1 MRIRYWWLFATAVF
15 AGGPANAQ
23 SATPDFDKVD
33 RMQRQM
39 EQLQEQMKQQQ
50 EQMKRQIKQ
59 VEGELV
65 EAKKKAAEK
74 ATASPFDG
82 AYATD
87 GATKAPVA
95 PPSTIVLLSKTN
107 APSICTPDQQ
117 NCISLTSR
125 LHLDVGGYN
134 YRPATGRG
142 LGPSTSATPGVPIQP
157 ATTPQSLDDGYNVR
171 RARIGI
177 QGKFMSDWN
186 YALIYD
192 FGGSSD
198 GFGGLAPGSLPGG
211 GTSGVQ
217 NAWLS
222 YSGFSKWTGLT
233 GFVIE
238 GGVTDVM
245 YTLDEATS
253 SNDIM
258 FMERASSQVIANNI
272 AAGDFRSFG
281 GLRGY
286 NDWFWAGGFATGPT
300 TGSNHSG
307 TTSVTGLT
315 PTVPAGCTNP
325 PAGTTCSAATTVNVT
340 TAGTTDGYGGVGRL
354 TFQPLTGQNYSVH
367 VGGDIEFLFQPPV
380 GPAGTNAPGKR
391 TLTLSDRPEL
401 RIDPTVL
408 LNTGSIANVSRAEV
422 YSVEAAAGWGP
433 LFFQGEYFWY
443 RVDREVPSNVAPAP
457 PSSSLNFNGGYA
469 EASWTITGESRPYIP
484 ATGAYGRITPQ
495 NPVNPGG
502 TGWGAWEIAARYSVM
517 NLNDRVGAIGGIN
530 GGEQSIF
537 TAGLNW
543 YVNPNIM
550 FKLNYLHGVFEKQ
563 TSSTAVVPGVT
574 TFTNVGAN
582 FDAVA
587 GRMQVAF

>member
-1 MRIRYWWLFATAVF
+1 MLKRHWGMLATAAIF
-15 AGGPANAQ
+15 AAGSASAQ
-23 SATPDFDKVD
+23 QPSEMDKVD
-33 RMQRQM
+33 QMQRQM
-39 EQLQEQMKQQQ
+39 EQLQEQMKQV
-50 EQMKRQIKQ
+50 KS
-59 VEGELV
+59 ELND
-65 EAKKKAAEK
+65 AKKKATEAK
-74 ATASPFDG
+74 AAASAFDG
-82 AYATD
+82 AYAAD
-87 GATKAPVA
+87 IPHGAAKAPVA
-95 PPSTIVLLSKTN
+95 PPSAIVLMSPTN
-107 APSICTPDQQ
+107 APSICTPDQL

-142 LGPSTSATPGVPIQP
+142 LGPTTGATPGVPIQP

-171 RARIGI
+171 RARIGVL
-177 QGKFMSDWN
+177 GKFMGDWN

-192 FGGSSD
+192 FGGSAD

-222 YSGFSKWTGLT
+222 YSGLSKWTGLK
-233 GFVIE
+233 GFLVE

-258 FMERASSQVIANNI
+258 FMERASSQVIAANI

-300 TGSNHSG
+300 TGTTHSD
-307 TTSVTGLT
+307 TTSVTALV
-315 PTVPAGCTNP
+315 PTVPAGCTHP
-325 PAGTTCSAATTVNVT
+325 VAPTTCSAATTVNVT
-340 TAGTTDGYGGVGRL
+340 TAGASEQYGSTARL

-367 VGGDIEFLFQPPV
+367 IGGDVEVLFDPPV
-380 GPAGTNAPGKR
+380 GPAGTNLAGKR

-408 LNTGSIANVSRAEV
+408 LNTGAIAGVSRAEV
-422 YSVEAAAGWGP
+422 YSVEAAAAWGP

-443 RVDREVPSNVAPAP
+443 QINRENASTPN
-457 PSSSLNFNGGYA
+457 SSSAPNIPGGLSTLSFNGGYV

-517 NLNDRVGAIGGIN
+517 NLNDNFGAITGIEGG
-530 GGEQSIF
+530 QQQIF

-543 YVNPNIM
+543 YVNTNIM
-550 FKLNYLHGVFEKQ
+550 FKLNYLHGSFDKQ
-563 TSSTAVVPGVT
+563 ATTTAVVPGMT
-574 TFTNVGAN
+574 TFVNVGAN

-587 GRMQVAF
+587 GRMQIAF